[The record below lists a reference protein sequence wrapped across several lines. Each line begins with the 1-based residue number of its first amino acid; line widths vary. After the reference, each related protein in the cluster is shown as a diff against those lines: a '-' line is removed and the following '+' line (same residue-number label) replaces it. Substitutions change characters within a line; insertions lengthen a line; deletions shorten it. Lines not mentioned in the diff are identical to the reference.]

1 MKAYGL
7 FFCFV
12 LGVVIQPAFSEDYLT
27 KDDIAY
33 CEENY
38 GQYKLIGD
46 YDFLERE
53 RRTIEARVCVHL
65 YNDPLWSYSG
75 GDREDKLLKRGNYYV
90 DLEIQKS
97 YENAANGTIPQE
109 EKPIS
114 DLQKAGMRIL
124 ELEKKVNDLEVKVAK
139 KDAVINEQVKVIL
152 DLVSKVK
159 STLFDQ
165 ASWFT
170 WKL

>member
-1 MKAYGL
+1 MKYHGL
-7 FFCFV
+7 FFCFA
-12 LGVVIQPAFSEDYLT
+12 LGVAIHPAFAEDYLT
-27 KDDIAY
+27 KNDIAY

-38 GQYKLIGD
+38 GQYKLIGE

-53 RRTIEARVCVHL
+53 RRTMEARVCVHL
-65 YNDPLWSYSG
+65 YNDLLWSYSG
-75 GDREDKLLKRGNYYV
+75 DDREDKLLKRGNYYV

-109 EKPIS
+109 EKPVS

-124 ELEKKVNDLEVKVAK
+124 ELEKKVDDLEEKIAK

-152 DLVSKVK
+152 DLVNKIK
-159 STLFDQ
+159 STVFDQ
-165 ASWFT
+165 MPWPT